1 MVDPESRFDGEVSE
15 AVWRSMLTD
24 RNPIQQRR
32 RLFGPLLYSHL
43 PSAPR
48 CKACTR
54 PFGGPGGALMRAM
67 GRGPWTKNAKYCAGC
82 FRFLRQNH
90 GGAEVECSLLFA
102 DVRGSTPLAESM
114 RPLEFSRLMGRFYD
128 TAMAVMVEHDAIV
141 DKFAGDEIVAI
152 FVPSMAGSAHARV
165 ALTAAIEL
173 LRRTG
178 HGGSEDPWVSI
189 GIGVNTGQ
197 AYVGT
202 IGDGLDTELTAM
214 GDEVNVAARL
224 GSSAGPGE
232 ILVTDRVIA
241 GAGLSG
247 SAFERRSLTLRGK
260 SHPVHVAVVGAGT
273 RLG

>member
-1 MVDPESRFDGEVSE
+1 MVDPESRLDGEVSE
-15 AVWRSMLTD
+15 SVWRSMLTE
-24 RNPIQQRR
+24 RNPIQRRR
-32 RLFGPLLYSHL
+32 RLFGPLLYRHL

-67 GRGPWTKNAKYCAGC
+67 GRGPWTKNAKYCDGC

-102 DVRGSTPLAESM
+102 DVRGSTPLAETM
-114 RPLEFSRLMGRFYD
+114 RPLEFSQLMGRFYD
-128 TAMAVMVEHDAIV
+128 TSMAVMVKHDAIV

-152 FVPSMAGSAHARV
+152 FVPSMAGPDHARV
-165 ALTAAIEL
+165 ALTAAIDL

-178 HGGSEDPWVSI
+178 HGTTDDPWVPV
-189 GIGVNTGQ
+189 GVGVNTGE

-202 IGDGLDTELTAM
+202 IGDGPDTELTAM

-224 GSSAGPGE
+224 ASSAGAGE
-232 ILVTDRVIA
+232 ILVTDAVIA
-241 GAGLSG
+241 DARLTGA
-247 SAFERRSLTLRGK
+247 AFERRSLTLKGK
-260 SHPVHVAVVGAGT
+260 SHPVRVAVASAT
-273 RLG
+273 TTLG

>member
-1 MVDPESRFDGEVSE
+1 VVDPESRLDGTVSE
-15 AVWRSMLTD
+15 TYWRSMLTG

-32 RLFGPLLYSHL
+32 RLFGPLLFSHL

-48 CKACTR
+48 CKGCTR
-54 PFGGPGGALMRAM
+54 PFGGPGGALMRVM
-67 GRGPWTKNAKYCAGC
+67 GHGPWTKNAKYCDGC

-102 DVRGSTPLAESM
+102 DVRGSTPLAETM
-114 RPLEFSRLMGRFYD
+114 RPLAFSQLMGRFYD
-128 TAMAVMVEHDAIV
+128 TAMEVMVKHDAIV

-152 FVPSMAGSAHARV
+152 FVPSMAGADHARV

-178 HGGSEDPWVSI
+178 HGRTTDPWVPI
-189 GIGVNTGQ
+189 GVGVNTGE

-202 IGDGLDTELTAM
+202 IGEGLDTELTAM

-224 GSSAGPGE
+224 ASAAGPGE
-232 ILVTDRVIA
+232 ILVTDAVIA
-241 GAGLSG
+241 GARLTG
-247 SAFERRSLTLRGK
+247 SAFERRSLTLKGK
-260 SHPVHVAVVGAGT
+260 SHPVDVAVVGPTT
-273 RLG
+273 RPS

>member
-1 MVDPESRFDGEVSE
+1 VVDPESRLDGQVSE
-15 AVWRSMLTD
+15 ATWRSMLTD
-24 RNPIQQRR
+24 RNPIQGRR
-32 RLFGPLLYSHL
+32 RLLGPLLYRHL

-48 CKACTR
+48 CKGCTR

-67 GRGPWTKNAKYCAGC
+67 GRGPWTKNAKYCDGC

-102 DVRGSTPLAESM
+102 DVRGSTPLAETM
-114 RPLEFSRLMGRFYD
+114 RALEFSQLMGRYYD
-128 TAMAVMVEHDAIV
+128 TAMAVMIKHDAIV

-152 FVPSMAGSAHARV
+152 FVPSMAGPDHARV

-178 HGGSEDPWVSI
+178 HGSIDVPWVPI
-189 GIGVNTGQ
+189 GVGVNTGV

-224 GSSAGPGE
+224 ASTARAGE
-232 ILVTDRVIA
+232 ILVTDAVIA
-241 GAGLSG
+241 GARLTA
-247 SAFERRSLTLRGK
+247 SAFEHRSLTLKGK
-260 SHPVHVAVVGAGT
+260 SHPVGVAVVGATT
-273 RLG
+273 RLI